1 MNHAKEWWQYNIS
14 QNPMLA
20 EIERFRRKFF
30 SFRGPNVQ
38 ANGGLGLIVVLFLFY
53 SIICI
58 YNRGDMEP
66 ISQLMI
72 YLGFALFVIPF
83 MLHATIA
90 GERERR
96 SWDMLLVA
104 PIAPSQIVMGKFVA
118 AFLGLLL
125 TFALF
130 MVPIF
135 ILSVYY
141 QNMNWGLL
149 LLGIG
154 VVVTQLLALTAL
166 TILISARVR
175 RPLMAL
181 AVTIGVVL
189 VVFLF
194 IPLFMSVLDS
204 FMSKFVS
211 NSIYPFAV
219 LGELARGQQ
228 PPNAYGYPGGYGS
241 TYEEVQTLQPVAL
254 AVTSMLVQF
263 VLTVALLA
271 WAIKTL
277 HFADNEVRFMNNKK
291 KKNA

>member
-1 MNHAKEWWQYNIS
+1 MNKAKQWWHHNVS
-14 QNPMLA
+14 HNPMLA
-20 EIERFRRKFF
+20 EIDRFRRKFF

-66 ISQLMI
+66 TGQLTI
-72 YLGFALFVIPF
+72 FLGFALFVIPF
-83 MLHATIA
+83 MLHGTIA

-104 PIAPSQIVMGKFVA
+104 PISPSQIVVGKFIG
-118 AFLGLLL
+118 AFLGLLV
-125 TFALF
+125 TFGLF

-135 ILSVYY
+135 VLALTY
-141 QNMNWGLL
+141 QNLKWGYL
-149 LLGIG
+149 LLGIL
-154 VVVTQLLALTAL
+154 VVISQLLSLSALC
-166 TILISARVR
+166 ILISARVK

-189 VVFLF
+189 VCFLF
-194 IPLFMSVLDS
+194 APAFLSMLDS
-204 FMSKFVS
+204 FTGKFVS
-211 NSIYPFAV
+211 NAVYPFAV
-219 LGELARGQQ
+219 ILELANGQLRQ
-228 PPNAYGYPGGYGS
+228 INPGTESDY
-241 TYEEVQTLQPVAL
+241 TPMVNP
-254 AVTSMLVQF
+254 
-263 VLTVALLA
+263 VLTSLTSIALQLVLTAALTA

-277 HFADNEVRFMNNKK
+277 HFADNEVRFINNKK

>member
-1 MNHAKEWWQYNIS
+1 MSHAKEWWRYNIS

-58 YNRGDMEP
+58 YNRGDIEP
-66 ISQLMI
+66 IAQLSV

-104 PIAPSQIVMGKFVA
+104 PISPSQIVMGKFVA

-130 MVPIF
+130 MVPVL
-135 ILSVYY
+135 ILAVYY
-141 QNMNWGLL
+141 PTMHWDNLLWG
-149 LLGIG
+149 I
-154 VVVTQLLALTAL
+154 VVVMCQLLSLTAL
-166 TILISARVR
+166 TILISARVK
-175 RPLMAL
+175 RPLIAL

-189 VVFLF
+189 VFFFFAPMFLS
-194 IPLFMSVLDS
+194 IVDS
-204 FMSKFVS
+204 FTSKYLTSAV
-211 NSIYPFAV
+211 YPFSVIA
-219 LGELARGQQ
+219 ELARVNQ
-228 PPNAYGYPGGYGS
+228 PPRAYMAGDDIGS
-241 TYEEVQTLQPVAL
+241 FVNP
-254 AVTSMLVQF
+254 
-263 VLTVALLA
+263 VLTSLTCVVSQLVLTFVLLA
-271 WAIKTL
+271 WAIRTL
-277 HFADNEVRFMNNKK
+277 HFADNEVRFINQK
-291 KKNA
+291 KKNHA

>member
-1 MNHAKEWWQYNIS
+1 MSHAKEWWRYNIS

-58 YNRGDMEP
+58 YNRGDFEP
-66 ISQLMI
+66 IAQLSV

-104 PIAPSQIVMGKFVA
+104 PISPSQIVMGKFVA

-130 MVPIF
+130 MFPVL
-135 ILSVYY
+135 ILAIYY
-141 QNMNWGLL
+141 QGMHWDTL
-149 LLGIG
+149 LLGI
-154 VVVTQLLALTAL
+154 VVVICQLLSLTAL
-166 TILISARVR
+166 TILISARVK
-175 RPLMAL
+175 RPLVAL

-189 VVFLF
+189 VFFFFAPMFLS
-194 IPLFMSVLDS
+194 IVDS
-204 FMSKFVS
+204 FTSKYLTSAV
-211 NSIYPFAV
+211 YPFSVIA
-219 LGELARGQQ
+219 ELARLNE
-228 PPNAYGYPGGYGS
+228 PPRTYSLGDDIGS
-241 TYEEVQTLQPVAL
+241 FVNP
-254 AVTSMLVQF
+254 
-263 VLTVALLA
+263 VLTSLTCVVSQLVLTSVLLA
-271 WAIKTL
+271 WAIRTL
-277 HFADNEVRFMNNKK
+277 HFADNEVRFINQKK

>member
-1 MNHAKEWWQYNIS
+1 MSHAKEWWRYNIS

-58 YNRGDMEP
+58 YNRGDFEP
-66 ISQLMI
+66 IAQLSV

-104 PIAPSQIVMGKFVA
+104 PISPSQIVMGKFVA

-130 MVPIF
+130 MVPVL
-135 ILSVYY
+135 ILAIYY
-141 QNMNWGLL
+141 KGMHWDNFLWG
-149 LLGIG
+149 I
-154 VVVTQLLALTAL
+154 VVVMCQLLSLTAL
-166 TILISARVR
+166 TILISARVK
-175 RPLMAL
+175 RPLVAL

-189 VVFLF
+189 MFFFFAPMFLS
-194 IPLFMSVLDS
+194 IVDS
-204 FMSKFVS
+204 FTSKYLTSAV
-211 NSIYPFAV
+211 YPFSVIA
-219 LGELARGQQ
+219 ELARLNE
-228 PPNAYGYPGGYGS
+228 PPRTYSLGDDTGS
-241 TYEEVQTLQPVAL
+241 FVNP
-254 AVTSMLVQF
+254 
-263 VLTVALLA
+263 VLTSLTCVVSQLVLTFVLLA

-277 HFADNEVRFMNNKK
+277 HFADNEVRFINQKK

>member
-1 MNHAKEWWQYNIS
+1 MSHAREWWRYNIS

-58 YNRGDMEP
+58 YNRGDFEP
-66 ISQLMI
+66 IAQLSVF
-72 YLGFALFVIPF
+72 LGFALFVIPF

-104 PIAPSQIVMGKFVA
+104 PISPSQIVMGKFVA

-125 TFALF
+125 AFALF
-130 MVPIF
+130 MFPVL
-135 ILSVYY
+135 ILAIYY
-141 QNMNWGLL
+141 QGMHWGLL
-149 LLGIG
+149 LLGVG
-154 VVVTQLLALTAL
+154 VVISQLLALTSL
-166 TILISARVR
+166 TILISARVK
-175 RPLMAL
+175 RPLVAL
-181 AVTIGVVL
+181 AVTIGAVL

-194 IPLFMSVLDS
+194 IPLFLSVLDS
-204 FMSKFVS
+204 FMGKFIS
-211 NSIYPFAV
+211 NSVYPFAV
-219 LGELARGQQ
+219 LNELAKSQQ
-228 PPNAYGYPGGYGS
+228 PNDMYVLNGEYIRS
-241 TYEEVQTLQPVAL
+241 MEPVGL
-254 AVTSMLVQF
+254 AITSMLVQF
-263 VLTVALLA
+263 VLTLALLA

-277 HFADNEVRFMNNKK
+277 HFADNEVRFINQKK

>member
-1 MNHAKEWWQYNIS
+1 MNRAKEWWRYNVTK
-14 QNPMLA
+14 NPMLA

-58 YNRGDMEP
+58 YNRGDIEP
-66 ISQLMI
+66 IGQLMT

-104 PIAPSQIVMGKFVA
+104 PISPSQIVMGKFVA

-135 ILSVYY
+135 ILSIYY

-154 VVVTQLLALTAL
+154 VVISQLLALTSL
-166 TILISARVR
+166 TLLISARVK
-175 RPLMAL
+175 RPLVAL
-181 AVTIGVVL
+181 AVTIGAVL

-194 IPLFMSVLDS
+194 VPLFLSVLDS
-204 FMSKFVS
+204 FMGRFIS
-211 NSIYPFAV
+211 NSVYPFAV
-219 LGELARGQQ
+219 LNELARAQQ
-228 PPNAYGYPGGYGS
+228 SAVVNGYAPGS
-241 TYEEVQTLQPVAL
+241 EEVQTVAPFAL
-254 AVTSMLVQF
+254 AVTSMLVQL
-263 VLTVALLA
+263 VLTVVLLA

-277 HFADNEVRFMNNKK
+277 HFADNEVRFINNKK